1 MLLLRISVPDKEIYF
16 GILLPEAPCELF
28 GNGYGAV
35 PAAGTA
41 DADGEVGLAFC
52 GVARD
57 EEGEQSAGLLEK
69 FLAVFRAEDRLS
81 NGRVVACK
89 RPERGVVVGVGK
101 EAYVEESVHVEG
113 GAVLEAKED

>member
-1 MLLLRISVPDKEIYF
+1 MRTSLFLVDHFPVEVCRFARAYRCRLLADRPGVLLLRVSVPDNEIYF

-57 EEGEQSAGLLEK
+57 EEGEQSVGLLEE
-69 FLAVFRAEDRLS
+69 FPAV
-81 NGRVVACK
+81 
-89 RPERGVVVGVGK
+89 
-101 EAYVEESVHVEG
+101 
-113 GAVLEAKED
+113 